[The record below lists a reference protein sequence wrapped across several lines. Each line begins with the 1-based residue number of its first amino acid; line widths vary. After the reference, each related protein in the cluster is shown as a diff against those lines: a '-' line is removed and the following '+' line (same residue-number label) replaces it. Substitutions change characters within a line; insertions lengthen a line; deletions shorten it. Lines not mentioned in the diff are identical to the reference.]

1 MADKV
6 LIMSDYH
13 VPVLLKSSIDYLVT
27 DPDGIYV
34 DLTFGGGGH
43 SREILSRLT
52 SKGRLIVF
60 DQDEDAK
67 ENLSDDARITFVQS
81 NFRYLYRF
89 WKWMDIQGVS
99 GILADLGVS
108 SYQFDEEDRGFS
120 YRFDNELD
128 MRMNRQSELTAATI
142 LNMYDAQSL
151 QAVFSEYGELRNAR
165 TLAREILAYREKGAG
180 IDSSKVL
187 NRILDKVRI
196 GDRFK
201 YYAQVYQSLRIE
213 VNDEMNALKQ
223 MLMDSE
229 KVLAPGGR
237 LVLISYHSLEDR
249 LVKRYLKSGNFK
261 GHIEKDEYG
270 KSLVPFKAVKK
281 LVLPDESEV
290 KNNSRARSAKMR
302 VAEKI

>member
-1 MADKV
+1 
-6 LIMSDYH
+6 MSDYH

-67 ENLSDDARITFVQS
+67 ENLPDDARITFVQS
-81 NFRYLYRF
+81 NFKYLYRF
-89 WKWMDIQGVS
+89 WKWMDIPKAS

-128 MRMNRQSELTAATI
+128 MRMNRQSELTAAAI

-165 TLAREILAYREKGAG
+165 TLAREILAYREKGAE
-180 IDSSKVL
+180 IDSSRVL

-229 KVLAPGGR
+229 KVLALGGR

-249 LVKRYLKSGNFK
+249 LVKKFLKSGNFK

-290 KNNSRARSAKMR
+290 KINSRARSAKMR
-302 VAEKI
+302 IAEKI